1 MNEKFSYQDIY
12 NAYRRLKNFYYYDTN
27 TLSIRYQICEFESKM
42 GINAE
47 TTEEDLIEK
56 LKTSFSNLYNLLN
69 AEKPLQE
76 LKSLGPIGYWI
87 LPKETSCSGI
97 SQGKFNFITNDVSSD
112 TVVIEKCN
120 FIINAPIEILLISV
134 LWVENVGVKMKS
146 FIRKENYAY
155 QLNAAK
161 DIEERFYL
169 NNGLNMFKP
178 YYIGYQNWRDN
189 ALKEANRLLDN
200 GYDVSILSLDIKRYF
215 YSARLSLPQIMKI
228 YWDDKLYQ
236 ITPQVKI
243 LNELLQEVHH
253 LYCVSVNSMLD
264 KTVTDEELKN
274 GQFVLPVGLP
284 SSGVLGNLLLTDFD
298 EDVLDKVCP
307 VYYGRYVDDML
318 FVFVNRYI
326 STDEDDPVTDF
337 VKFYFEEKDVFEH
350 TPQNGNFR
358 IKMPIWNT
366 SYLEIQKE
374 KVVLE
379 HFLSKGSHA
388 AIDIFLK
395 DLSKQRSEFRFLPDE
410 DNISDEFDKE
420 AYKLFYTDS
429 SQKFRNIQSLKADKF
444 GASKY
449 LAKRIFLSKLAGLDE
464 MDKLKDG
471 SKKIGYQLLNY
482 FKGKTALDMYSLW
495 EKVATYFILNKDMAL
510 LSKFYYSI
518 LKEINQ
524 LTLSE
529 NNKSIDLQEL
539 RKCLRELLTHSLSMP
554 LALCPN
560 RLDAEKKYFKNSSL
574 IEKLREE
581 AIVFRY
587 ANMFKHNNVG
597 LRGINYTDCL
607 FATDCSLYGTSMKAT
622 DFSINNAIC
631 YLSPVFVHFEELN
644 LIDIYK
650 KIMLIT
656 NDDEHETVNAS
667 MSLDLQKIQERY
679 KDINTRW
686 QCLLTS
692 NNKVDSTWI
701 DDFVKERTSDDGKQY
716 VSLYDA
722 KGKDY
727 KVDKKIAIANKQVF
741 EHEYMQVVK
750 YKQGVVNASRRKT
763 LCSII
768 NDANKEHSDILIMP
782 ELTVPFSWLGFLA
795 EQVINTNMAI
805 VTGMEYV
812 ISDSNLI
819 LNTVATILPVQ
830 AKYTTTCVI
839 HLRIKNFYSP
849 KEKILLEGYHYNIPK
864 FDTPQYTL
872 FHWRKTYFSVY
883 NCFELADIRSRAL
896 FQSEA
901 DFLIAVEYNKDI
913 HYFSDVT
920 GSWARDIH
928 CFIVQ
933 VNTSQYGDSKIIMP
947 SKSDCK
953 TLLHVK
959 GGDNPVVLVATLPIT
974 RLRDFQIAD
983 YTVQV
988 DNKEFKFTPPH
999 FNYVN
1004 VEKKI
1009 RNEEL
1014 WQM

>member
-1 MNEKFSYQDIY
+1 
-12 NAYRRLKNFYYYDTN
+12 
-27 TLSIRYQICEFESKM
+27 
-42 GINAE
+42 
-47 TTEEDLIEK
+47 
-56 LKTSFSNLYNLLN
+56 
-69 AEKPLQE
+69 
-76 LKSLGPIGYWI
+76 
-87 LPKETSCSGI
+87 
-97 SQGKFNFITNDVSSD
+97 
-112 TVVIEKCN
+112 
-120 FIINAPIEILLISV
+120 
-134 LWVENVGVKMKS
+134 
-146 FIRKENYAY
+146 
-155 QLNAAK
+155 
-161 DIEERFYL
+161 
-169 NNGLNMFKP
+169 
-178 YYIGYQNWRDN
+178 
-189 ALKEANRLLDN
+189 
-200 GYDVSILSLDIKRYF
+200 
-215 YSARLSLPQIMKI
+215 MKI

-236 ITPQVKI
+236 ITPQVII

-253 LYCVSVNSMLD
+253 LYCVSVNSTLD
-264 KTVTDEELKN
+264 KSVTDEELTK
-274 GQFVLPVGLP
+274 GQFILPVGLP
-284 SSGVLGNLLLTDFD
+284 SSGILGNLLLTDFD

-326 STDEDDPVTDF
+326 STDEDDPVSDF

-464 MDKLKDG
+464 MDTLKNG

-495 EKVATYFILNKDMAL
+495 EKVATYFILNKDMAF

-524 LTLSE
+524 LTLSV
-529 NNKSIDLQEL
+529 NNDSINIEEL
-539 RKCLRELLTHSLSMP
+539 RNCLRIMLTHSLSMP

-560 RLDAEKKYFKNSSL
+560 LLDAEKKYFNFL
-574 IEKLREE
+574 LREKLREE

-597 LRGINYTDCL
+597 LQGINYTECL
-607 FATDCSLYGTSMKAT
+607 FDTDCSLYGTSIKSAE
-622 DFSINNAIC
+622 FSINKAIC

-656 NDDEHETVNAS
+656 NDDEHEIVNAS
-667 MSLDLQKIQERY
+667 ISLDLAEIQERY

-686 QCLLTS
+686 QCLLTTEY
-692 NNKVDSTWI
+692 NVDSTWI
-701 DDFVKERTSDDGKQY
+701 DNFVNVRLCKDGKQY
-716 VSLYDA
+716 VSLYDTT
-722 KGKDY
+722 GKDY

-741 EHEYMQVVK
+741 EHEYMQIVK

-830 AKYTTTCVI
+830 AKYTTTCII